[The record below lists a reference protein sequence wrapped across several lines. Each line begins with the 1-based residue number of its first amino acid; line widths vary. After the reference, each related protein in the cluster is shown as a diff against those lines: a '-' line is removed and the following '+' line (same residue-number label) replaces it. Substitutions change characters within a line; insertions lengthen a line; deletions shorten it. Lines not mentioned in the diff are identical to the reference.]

1 MGSMIDTA
9 YTSIGAPAQ
18 ANEAAADPGL
28 LARKLGWLRDLPA
41 RSALRAC
48 NHPLVRG
55 LLGRR
60 HASALA
66 DHQTRLPLL
75 SASDRHVVEAVER
88 DGVFMTTLDAL
99 GLPASD
105 EVMLAGRSLAT
116 AFAAQ
121 ARARAAAGEVFL
133 YVPPERLLVHPG
145 VFSWGLHDRLLD
157 IAEAYIGLRP
167 AYDGVCLNYT
177 VADGR
182 EISTRKWH
190 RDWEDRRMLKVC
202 IYLHDVDD
210 GGGPFEI
217 IRRPD
222 TMQNDAD
229 GFVYSLA
236 DDVSLQRWLGD
247 DLERYKLSCEG
258 PAGTV
263 IFMDTARFFHRG
275 KPATTSDR
283 AALFY
288 SYFAHRPRHPFLCER
303 SGMTRRDIARLAG
316 TLPDRQ
322 RAAAQWRQLLPLFL
336 RAIPP
341 ARL

>member
-1 MGSMIDTA
+1 MTETA
-9 YTSIGAPAQ
+9 ATSGGTAARADLPAVG
-18 ANEAAADPGL
+18 PGL
-28 LARKLGWLRDLPA
+28 LVRKWGWLRDLPA

-48 NHPLVRG
+48 NHPRVRT

-60 HASALA
+60 HDGALA
-66 DHQTRLPLL
+66 RHRPRLPSL
-75 SASDRHVVEAVER
+75 SASDRQIVDTVAR
-88 DGVFMTTLDAL
+88 DGVFMTTLEAL
-99 GLPASD
+99 GVPGSD
-105 EVMLAGRSLAT
+105 DVVRAGRALAT
-116 AFAAQ
+116 GFAAQ
-121 ARARAAAGEVFL
+121 ARARAAAGEAFL
-133 YVPPERLLVHPG
+133 FVPPERLLAPPAI
-145 VFSWGLHDRLLD
+145 FSWGLHDRLLD

-190 RDWEDRRMLKVC
+190 RDWEDRRMLKAC
-202 IYLHDVDD
+202 IYLHDVDG

-222 TMQNDAD
+222 TMQSDAD
-229 GFVYSLA
+229 GFVYDLA
-236 DDVSLQRWLGD
+236 DDARLQRWLGG

-258 PAGTV
+258 RAGTV

-288 SYFAHRPRHPFLCER
+288 SYFADRPRHPFLCER
-303 SGMTRRDIARLAG
+303 SGLARRDIERLARA
-316 TLPDRQ
+316 LPDRQ
-322 RAAAQWRQLLPLFL
+322 RAAVQWRQRLPWIL